1 MTPERDY
8 ELKPHNSFGLAVKA
22 AAFIAVEDE
31 GTLEEALSIKTRP
44 RMILGGG
51 SNILFTKKYP
61 GLLIHNKIKGKE
73 IIRNY
78 KHHVHISAGAGENWH
93 ELVCWAIEND
103 LGGIENLSLIPG
115 TVGAAPI
122 QNIGA
127 YGVELKDVLVR
138 LEAMELK
145 TGAIHIFKNK
155 DCQFGYRDSIF
166 KRQLKGRY
174 CITKVILRLQKAPH
188 RLHTAYGAIRKV
200 LEENG
205 NTDFGI
211 RELSAAIIKIR
222 QSKLPD
228 PKKIGNAG
236 SFFKN
241 PIVAARK
248 FKKLNNLY
256 PKMPHYPQSDGKVKI
271 PAAWLIDQCGWK
283 GKRKG
288 NVGCHINQPLVL
300 VNYGGGTGKA
310 IQKLSEAIQQSVVEK
325 FGIKLSA
332 EVNII

>member
-1 MTPERDY
+1 MTPEKDY
-8 ELKPHNSFGLAVKA
+8 QLKPYNSFGLAVRA
-22 AAFIAVEDE
+22 TAFVAVKDED
-31 GTLEEALSIKTRP
+31 ALRTALHIKTRP

-61 GLLIHNKIKGKE
+61 GLLIHNRIKGKE
-73 IIRNY
+73 IIRKY
-78 KHHVHISAGAGENWH
+78 KHSVHISAGAGENWH
-93 ELVCWAIEND
+93 ELVCWAIANN

-127 YGVELKDVLVR
+127 YGVELKDVLLR

-145 TGAIHIFKNK
+145 TGEIHVFKNK
-155 DCQFGYRDSIF
+155 DCHFGYRDSIF
-166 KRQLKGRY
+166 KRKLKGKY

-188 RLHTAYGAIRKV
+188 QLNTSYGAIQKG
-200 LEENG
+200 LDKTG
-205 NTDFGI
+205 HADFGI
-211 RELSAAIIKIR
+211 RELSAAIIQIR

-241 PIVAARK
+241 PVISVRK
-248 FKKLNNLY
+248 FEKLNKLY
-256 PKMPHYPQSDGKVKI
+256 PEMPHYLQPDEKVKI

-288 NVGCHINQPLVL
+288 SVGCHVNQPLVL

-310 IQKLSEAIQQSVVEK
+310 IQELAEEIQESVSEK
-325 FGIKLSA
+325 FGVRLSA
-332 EVNII
+332 EVNIV

>member
-1 MTPERDY
+1 MQLEKNYD
-8 ELKPHNSFGLAVKA
+8 LKEYNSFGLTVKA

-31 GTLEEALSIKTRP
+31 KTLQEALSIKIRP

-78 KHHVHISAGAGENWH
+78 KQSVHISSGAGENWH
-93 ELVCWAIEND
+93 ELVCWAIANN

-145 TGAIHIFKNK
+145 TGKVHVFKNK
-155 DCQFGYRDSIF
+155 DCQFGYRDSVF
-166 KRQLKGRY
+166 KRKLKGKY
-174 CITKVILRLQKAPH
+174 CMTKIILRLQKAPH
-188 RLHTAYGAIRKV
+188 RLNTSYGAIRKV

-205 NTDFGI
+205 DTDFGI

-241 PIVAARK
+241 PVVPARK

-256 PKMPHYPQSDGKVKI
+256 PKMPHYLQPDGNVKI

-288 NVGCHINQPLVL
+288 NIGCHVNQPLVL

-310 IQKLSEAIQQSVVEK
+310 IQKLAEEIQQSVLEK
-325 FGIKLSA
+325 FGVRLLA
-332 EVNII
+332 EVNMV